1 MAELQE
7 QTNVYARDLRVA
19 RSKLASVQ
27 RETRVNRVTN
37 DQIVALS
44 ESTAMYRSVGK
55 AFLLA
60 GKADVVTR
68 LEQEHAELLKSQ
80 RVLAERQEFLER
92 RVASNTSNLRELT
105 AGL

>member
-1 MAELQE
+1 
-7 QTNVYARDLRVA
+7 
-19 RSKLASVQ
+19 LASVQ

-37 DQIVALS
+37 DQIVALP

-60 GKADVVTR
+60 GKADVVAR

-92 RVASNTSNLRELT
+92 RVTSNTSNLRELT